1 MIILRK
7 KKLFELNVELF
18 KRNDLLQ
25 LEIEDLKKRLSQ
37 KEKEIE
43 VLKTDI
49 EKSNEE
55 SDATPAL
62 KSLQEK
68 VQCDTDVNAETAFGA
83 GIIGK
88 IVVEATTKCNKLTS
102 SPDSEDVKEL
112 VNLILGR
119 TEVAKSEILKIIS
132 TDSDLEIKK
141 EQILAVQT
149 AATDYFDSV
158 MAQKD

>member
-18 KRNDLLQ
+18 KQNDRLQ

-43 VLKTDI
+43 TLKTDI
-49 EKSNEE
+49 EKSKEE
-55 SDATPAL
+55 AEATPAL

-68 VQCDTDVNAETAFGA
+68 VQCDTTVSEDTAFGA
-83 GIIGK
+83 SIIGK

-102 SPDSEDVKEL
+102 APEGEDVKEL

-132 TDSDLEIKK
+132 TDCDIDSKK